1 MDDTEQPVKKRGR
14 PRKTDAKD
22 SVSTAKRN
30 KSKSDNVQKDAP
42 YTPPEPIEQM
52 QGGLKR
58 KVVKR
63 DDKSDML
70 TYAFN
75 RAHANALPL
84 IKNDEFNKTNPI
96 LTVDQLKNIYVA
108 DGNMTLD
115 DMAVR
120 INSLSDEGKKSNTK
134 YANFVLAVAAI
145 GRHADLSNIDDLRMR
160 FYSYL
165 ELAQRCDMKVSNL
178 CAYLS
183 IGLTYERA
191 YKEMKTGS
199 DSVKDLLFEMQAVC
213 GSYRETI
220 TGEGKLNPVTSIFW
234 QKNFDGLKDKSEQTV
249 TVQDPLGKVVDQ
261 DDIKKKIGELGL

>member
-1 MDDTEQPVKKRGR
+1 METEQPKKKRGR
-14 PRKTDAKD
+14 PKKTDAAGKI
-22 SVSTAKRN
+22 SETKAS
-30 KSKSDNVQKDAP
+30 KSKSGKRKQADPNAV
-42 YTPPEPIEQM
+42 PEPREQM

-58 KVVKR
+58 KVVDR
-63 DDKSDML
+63 TDKSDAL

-84 IKNDEFNKTNPI
+84 ANRDEFKKTVPI
-96 LTVDQLKNIYVA
+96 LSVDQLKNIYVA
-108 DGNMTLD
+108 DGNVTLS
-115 DMAVR
+115 DMAER

-165 ELAQRCDMKVSNL
+165 ELAQRCNMKVSNL
-178 CAYLS
+178 CADLS

-191 YKEMKTGS
+191 YREMKVGS
-199 DSVKDLLFEMQAVC
+199 DAVKDLLFEMQAVC

-234 QKNFDGLKDKSEQTV
+234 QKNYDGLKDRTEQTV
-249 TVQDPLGKVVDQ
+249 TVQDPLGKAVDQ
-261 DDIKKKIGELGL
+261 DDIRKKYADIIID

>member
-1 MDDTEQPVKKRGR
+1 MMAEQTVKKRGR
-14 PRKTDAKD
+14 PRKSDQTDKKQSKARKP
-22 SVSTAKRN
+22 
-30 KSKSDNVQKDAP
+30 KSDSDVQEVTGADI
-42 YTPPEPIEQM
+42 PEPREQM
-52 QGGLKR
+52 QGDKKR
-58 KVVKR
+58 KVVDR
-63 DDKSDML
+63 TDKSDAL

-84 IKNDEFNKTNPI
+84 ANRDEFKKTVPI
-96 LTVDQLKNIYVA
+96 LSVDQLQNIYVA
-108 DGNMTLD
+108 DGNMTLV
-115 DMAVR
+115 DMAERV
-120 INSLSDEGKKSNTK
+120 NSFPSDRKSNTK

-145 GRHADLSNIDDLRMR
+145 GRQADMSNIDDLRMR

-191 YKEMKTGS
+191 YREMKVGS
-199 DSVKDLLFEMQAVC
+199 DAVKDLLFEMQAVC

-234 QKNFDGLKDKSEQTV
+234 QKNFDGLKDRTEQTV
-249 TVQDPLGKVVDQ
+249 TVQDPLGKAVDQ
-261 DDIKKKIGELGL
+261 DDIKKKYADIIID